1 MNNDWIEVYSTNDIF
16 KAEVIKNMLISN
28 NIKAIIMNQQ
38 DSSYHFGTAKIYT
51 KKDNILKAKEII
63 SE

>member
-28 NIKAIIMNQQ
+28 NIDAIIMNQQ

-51 KKDNILKAKEII
+51 KKESILKAKEII